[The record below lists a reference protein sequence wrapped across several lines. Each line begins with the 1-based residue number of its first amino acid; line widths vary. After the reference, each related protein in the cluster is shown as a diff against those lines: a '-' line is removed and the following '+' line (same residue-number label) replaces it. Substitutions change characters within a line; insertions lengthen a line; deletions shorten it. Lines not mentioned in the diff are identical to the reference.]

1 MLLNLVIVQFFN
13 GLVLGMIYVLLAMGL
28 SIVWGMM
35 NIINFSHGL
44 FFTIGAYLAYTVF
57 SVTENFFLSFFL
69 IPITSGA
76 IGMFL
81 ERALL
86 RRLYGLSIL
95 YQILMTFGIAL
106 IGRELIII
114 LYGPVGK
121 AFVPPDILSGVIS
134 LGALFYPNYRI
145 FILFVSILLTIG
157 MWLFIEKTK
166 YGSIIRAGT
175 EDSEMVNALGINIS
189 RVSTLIFGLAM
200 AIAGFSGVLSAPI
213 RGVEPMMGEAILGI
227 CFAVVV
233 IGGMGSFMGA
243 IIGGIIVGLS
253 QSMVT
258 LIMPSASII
267 VIFLVMALILLL
279 KPRGLLGIR
288 D

>member
-1 MLLNLVIVQFFN
+1 MYLNLVLVQIVN

-44 FFTIGAYLAYTVF
+44 FFAIGAYLAYTIF
-57 SVTENFFLSFFL
+57 SVTKNFFIGLIL
-69 IPITSGA
+69 IPIGTA
-76 IGMFL
+76 LIGILL
-81 ERALL
+81 ERTLL
-86 RRLYGLSIL
+86 RRLYGLNIL

-106 IGRELIII
+106 MGRELIII
-114 LYGPVGK
+114 LYGPIGK
-121 AFVPPDILSGVIS
+121 SFVPPDILSGTIS
-134 LGALFYPNYRI
+134 LGALFFPTYRI
-145 FILFVSILLTIG
+145 FLLFVSILLTIG

-175 EDSEMVNALGINIS
+175 EDSEMVSALGINIS
-189 RVSTLIFGLAM
+189 RVFTLIFGLSM

-227 CFAVVV
+227 CFAVVI
-233 IGGMGSFMGA
+233 IGGMGSFLGA
-243 IIGGIIVGLS
+243 IIGGVIVGLS
-253 QSMVT
+253 QSMVA
-258 LIMPSASII
+258 LIMPSASIV
-267 VIFLVMALILLL
+267 VIFLVMALILLI

>member
-1 MLLNLVIVQFFN
+1 MYLNLVIVQIVN

-44 FFTIGAYLAYTVF
+44 FFALGAYLAYTLF
-57 SVTENFFLSFFL
+57 SVTGNFFMGILL
-69 IPITSGA
+69 VPLGTA
-76 IGMFL
+76 VIGMLL
-81 ERALL
+81 ELTLL
-86 RRLYGLSIL
+86 KRLYRLNIL

-114 LYGPVGK
+114 FYGPIGK
-121 AFVPPDILSGVIS
+121 SFVPPDILSGTIT
-134 LGALFYPNYRI
+134 LGAFFFPIYRI
-145 FILFVSILLTIG
+145 FLLLISTCITFG

-175 EDSEMVNALGINIS
+175 EDSEMVSALGINIS
-189 RVSTLIFGLAM
+189 RVFTLIFGLSM
-200 AIAGFSGVLSAPI
+200 AIAGLSGVLSAPI

-227 CFAVVV
+227 CFAVVI
-233 IGGMGSFMGA
+233 IGGMGSFKGA

-253 QSMVT
+253 QSLVT

>member
-1 MLLNLVIVQFFN
+1 MLLNLVIVQIFN

-44 FFTIGAYLAYTVF
+44 FFAIGAYLGYTIF
-57 SVTENFFLSFFL
+57 SVTKNFFMGLIL
-69 IPITSGA
+69 IPIGTA
-76 IGMFL
+76 LIGILL
-81 ERALL
+81 ERTLL
-86 RRLYGLSIL
+86 RRLYGLNIL

-106 IGRELIII
+106 MGRELIII
-114 LYGPVGK
+114 LYGPIGK
-121 AFVPPDILSGVIS
+121 SFVPPDILSGTIS
-134 LGALFYPNYRI
+134 LGALFFPTYRI
-145 FILFVSILLTIG
+145 FLLFVSILLTIG

-175 EDSEMVNALGINIS
+175 EDSEMVSALGINIS
-189 RVSTLIFGLAM
+189 RVFTLIFGLSM

-227 CFAVVV
+227 CFAVVI
-233 IGGMGSFMGA
+233 IGGMGSFLGA
-243 IIGGIIVGLS
+243 IIGGVIVGLS
-253 QSMVT
+253 QSMVA
-258 LIMPSASII
+258 LIMPSASIV
-267 VIFLVMALILLL
+267 VIFLVMALILLI

>member
-1 MLLNLVIVQFFN
+1 MLLNLVIVQIFN

-44 FFTIGAYLAYTVF
+44 FFAIGAYLAYTIF
-57 SVTENFFLSFFL
+57 SVTKNFFMGLIL
-69 IPITSGA
+69 IPIGTA
-76 IGMFL
+76 LIGILL
-81 ERALL
+81 ERTLL
-86 RRLYGLSIL
+86 RRLYGLNIL

-106 IGRELIII
+106 MGRELIII
-114 LYGPVGK
+114 LYGPIGK
-121 AFVPPDILSGVIS
+121 SFVPPDILSGTIS
-134 LGALFYPNYRI
+134 LGALFFPTYRI
-145 FILFVSILLTIG
+145 FLLFVSILLTIG
-157 MWLFIEKTK
+157 VWLFIEKTK

-175 EDSEMVNALGINIS
+175 EDSEMVSALGINIS
-189 RVSTLIFGLAM
+189 RVFTLIFGLAM
-200 AIAGFSGVLSAPI
+200 AIAGFGGGLAAPI

-227 CFAVVV
+227 CFAVVI
-233 IGGMGSFMGA
+233 IGGMGSFLGA
-243 IIGGIIVGLS
+243 IIGGVIVGLS
-253 QSMVT
+253 QSMVA

-267 VIFLVMALILLL
+267 VIFLVMALILLI